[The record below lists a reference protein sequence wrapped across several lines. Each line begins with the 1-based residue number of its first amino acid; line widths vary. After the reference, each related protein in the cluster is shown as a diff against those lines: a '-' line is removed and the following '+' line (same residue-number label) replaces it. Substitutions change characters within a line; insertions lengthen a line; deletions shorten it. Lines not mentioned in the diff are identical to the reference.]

1 MAILTGTS
9 DDLPHTGNSNHK
21 KSLSKAAIKNRW
33 LIAASAVGIHISIG
47 SVYAWSVFNL
57 PLENAFGWGKSDIAI
72 TFSLAIFF
80 LGMSAA
86 VMGHFVERHGP
97 RKSGMVAAC
106 FWGTGLIVASLGV
119 KFGIIQVLWLGYG
132 VLGGIGLGIGYI
144 TPVSTLVK
152 WFPDR
157 RGLATGLAIMGF
169 GFGAAIGAPAYNY
182 IMSDVTAGKLGMS
195 EEIYRSGISSY
206 NSAKKILKEIHVHND
221 SAEDYDMEWLFSAVT
236 AANKDEVLALL
247 PEKLAKDADPQLDK
261 LNKSLTNY
269 QLAPFWEM
277 RNTDK
282 FRSAIAS
289 GISTNFLIIGLTY
302 LVVMFAAASYIA
314 RPPQGWMPASM
325 KAAVDSGKKKI
336 IPDLT
341 QMTANAAVKKAPF
354 YGLWIMMFINISCGI
369 GIIYTASPL
378 AQESIGLT
386 PGEAAAVVGMMSI
399 FNGLGRIGWASFSDF
414 LGRANTY
421 TLFFVVEIFAFY
433 FLPNITSIIM
443 FQVVLYLILTM
454 YGGGFA
460 TLPAYIGD
468 LFGTKQLGAIHGY
481 VLTAWAMAGVFGP
494 QIVARLYEATG
505 SYETV
510 LHIFS
515 GVFAFALAV
524 SILMTIHIIKARH
537 RMTAVTVFKYE
548 NEDFIRTQT
557 TLLNE
562 DGKSAINTKLD
573 RNNPSYDALLKKNSF
588 TGEATI
594 FGRLYETY
602 YAPLTDGDGTLTGA
616 IFVGNQK

>member
-1 MAILTGTS
+1 MEA
-9 DDLPHTGNSNHK
+9 
-21 KSLSKAAIKNRW
+21 SKKNRW

-57 PLENAFGWGKSDIAI
+57 PLENAFGWTKSDVSI

-86 VMGHFVERHGP
+86 VMGHFVERNGP
-97 RKSGMVAAC
+97 SKSGMVAAT
-106 FWGTGLIVASLGV
+106 FWGIGLMVASLGV
-119 KFGIIQVLWLGYG
+119 KLGVIEILWLGYG

-157 RGLATGLAIMGF
+157 RGMATGLAIMGF
-169 GFGAAIGAPAYNY
+169 GFGAAIGAPVYNY
-182 IMSDVTAGKLGMS
+182 IMSDVTASKLEINVEDYRAGM
-195 EEIYRSGISSY
+195 SSY
-206 NSAKKILKEIHVHND
+206 NSAKKILKDIHINND
-221 SAEDYDMEWLFSAVT
+221 SAVSYDIEQLLNTVKEGNNEEILNM
-236 AANKDEVLALL
+236 L
-247 PEKLAKDADPQLDK
+247 PEKLAHDAKSQLDK
-261 LNKSLTNY
+261 LNATLNNEA
-269 QLAPFWEM
+269 LAPFWEM
-277 RNTDK
+277 KDSEK
-282 FRSAIAS
+282 FKSATAS
-289 GISTNFLIIGLTY
+289 GISATFLIAGLAY
-302 LVVMFAAASYIA
+302 MIIMFAAASYIA
-314 RPPQGWMPASM
+314 RPPHGWMPAHM
-325 KAAVDSGKKKI
+325 KADVDSGKRKL

-341 QMTANAAVKKAPF
+341 QMTANAAIKKAPF

-386 PGEAAAVVGMMSI
+386 PAEAAAVVGMMSI
-399 FNGLGRIGWASFSDF
+399 FNGLGRIGWASFSDY

-421 TLFFVVEIFAFY
+421 TLFFVIQIAAFY

-443 FQVVLYLILTM
+443 FQVVLYMILTF

-481 VLTAWAMAGVFGP
+481 VLSSWALAGVFGP
-494 QIVARLYEATG
+494 QIVARLYEVTG

-510 LHIFS
+510 LHVFS
-515 GVFAFALAV
+515 GIFAFALAV
-524 SILMTIHIIKARH
+524 SILMTIYIINARN
-537 RMTAVTVFKYE
+537 RMTTVTIFTFDGQ
-548 NEDFIRTQT
+548 DFIRSQT
-557 TLLNE
+557 TLLTDE
-562 DGKSAINTKLD
+562 GKSSVNTKLD
-573 RNNPSYDALLKKNSF
+573 RSYPSYHELINKRSYI
-588 TGEATI
+588 GEAII
-594 FGRLYETY
+594 FGRDYETY
-602 YAPLTDGDGTLTGA
+602 YSPLTNEQGQLTGA

>member
-1 MAILTGTS
+1 M
-9 DDLPHTGNSNHK
+9 
-21 KSLSKAAIKNRW
+21 KNRW
-33 LIAASAVGIHISIG
+33 LIAASAVGIHVSIG

-57 PLENAFGWGKSDIAI
+57 PLENAFGWAKSDVSI

-86 VMGHFVERHGP
+86 VMGRFVERNGP
-97 RKSGMVAAC
+97 SKSGMVAAV
-106 FWGTGLIVASLGV
+106 FWGSGLMVASLGAKLGV
-119 KFGIIQVLWLGYG
+119 IQLLWLGYG

-157 RGLATGLAIMGF
+157 RGMATGLAIMGF
-169 GFGAAIGAPAYNY
+169 GFGAAIGGPVYNY
-182 IMSDVTAGKLGMS
+182 IMSDVAAGKLGMPES
-195 EEIYRSGISSY
+195 DYRAGIANL
-206 NSAKKILKEIHVHND
+206 NSAKKTLKAIHVHD
-221 SAEDYDMEWLFSAVT
+221 EATAGYGLDQLLEAVR
-236 AANKDEVLALL
+236 AGRNAEVLGML
-247 PEKLAKDADPQLDK
+247 PAKLAQDAEPSLVE
-261 LNKSLTNY
+261 LNAALTNPG
-269 QLAPFWEM
+269 LAPFWELKDSP
-277 RNTDK
+277 TLK
-282 FRSAIAS
+282 SAIAA
-289 GISTNFLIIGLTY
+289 GISAAFLFGGLAY
-302 LVVMFAAASYIA
+302 LVIMFGAASYIA

-325 KAAVDSGKKKI
+325 KAAVDAGKKKV

-341 QMTANAAVKKAPF
+341 QLTANAAIRRPPF

-386 PGEAAAVVGMMSI
+386 PAQAAGVVGLMSI
-399 FNGLGRIGWASFSDF
+399 FNGLGRLGWASFSDY

-421 TLFFVVEIFAFY
+421 TLFFAAQIVAFW
-433 FLPNITSIIM
+433 FLPSITSIIM
-443 FQVVLYLILTM
+443 FQVVLYLILTF

-468 LFGTKQLGAIHGY
+468 LFGTKELGAIHGY
-481 VLTAWAMAGVFGP
+481 VLSSWAMAGVFGP

-515 GVFAFALAV
+515 AGFVVALAV
-524 SILMTIHIIKARH
+524 SIMMTIYVINARN
-537 RMTAVTVFKYE
+537 RMTTVTVFSFDG
-548 NEDFIRTQT
+548 EDFIRMQT
-557 TLLNE
+557 TLLTVE
-562 DGKSAINTKLD
+562 GKSALNTKLD
-573 RNNPSYDALLKKNSF
+573 RSNPSYQALMQKRSYR
-588 TGEATI
+588 GEATI
-594 FGRLYETY
+594 FGRSYDTY
-602 YAPLTDGDGTLTGA
+602 YAPLTSDEGRLEGA

>member
-1 MAILTGTS
+1 M
-9 DDLPHTGNSNHK
+9 
-21 KSLSKAAIKNRW
+21 KNRW
-33 LIAASAVGIHISIG
+33 LIALSAVGIHISIG

-97 RKSGMVAAC
+97 RKSGMVAAS
-106 FWGTGLIVASLGV
+106 FWGIGLMVASLGIKLGV
-119 KFGIIQVLWLGYG
+119 IEILWFGYG
-132 VLGGIGLGIGYI
+132 ILGGIGLGIGYI

-169 GFGAAIGAPAYNY
+169 GFGAAIGGPVYNY
-182 IMSDVTAGKLGMS
+182 IMSDVTAGKL
-195 EEIYRSGISSY
+195 ELPIADYRAGISSY
-206 NSAKKILKEIHVHND
+206 NSAKKILKDIHLNNGSDISYNMEELLGTVKTGNKEEIL
-221 SAEDYDMEWLFSAVT
+221 DM
-236 AANKDEVLALL
+236 L
-247 PEKLAKDADPQLDK
+247 PEKLAKDANSQLDK
-261 LNKSLTNY
+261 LNTALNSRE
-269 QLAPFWEM
+269 LASFWELK
-277 RNTDK
+277 DSEK

-289 GISTNFLIIGLTY
+289 GISATFLIAGLAY
-302 LVVMFAAASYIA
+302 LVIMIAAASYIA
-314 RPPQGWMPASM
+314 RPPQGWMPARM
-325 KAAVDSGKKKI
+325 KADVESGKRKL

-341 QMTANAAVKKAPF
+341 QMTANAAVRKAPF
-354 YGLWIMMFINISCGI
+354 YGLWSIMFINISCGI
-369 GIIYTASPL
+369 GVIYSASPL

-386 PGEAAAVVGMMSI
+386 PGEAAAVVGMMAI

-421 TLFFVVEIFAFY
+421 TLFFVLQIAAFY
-433 FLPNITSIIM
+433 FLPNITSIIL
-443 FQVVLYLILTM
+443 FQVVLYLILTC

-468 LFGTKQLGAIHGY
+468 LFGTKELGAIHGY

-494 QIVARLYEATG
+494 QIVARLYETTG

-510 LHIFS
+510 LHVFS
-515 GVFAFALAV
+515 GIFAVALAV
-524 SILMTIHIIKARH
+524 SILMTIYIINARH
-537 RMTAVTVFKYE
+537 RMTAVTVFRFDGQ
-548 NEDFIRTQT
+548 DFIRSQT
-557 TLLNE
+557 NLLTA

-573 RNNPSYDALLKKNSF
+573 RDYPSYQALVNKKSY
-588 TGEATI
+588 TGEAI
-594 FGRLYETY
+594 LFGRDYETY
-602 YAPLTDGDGTLTGA
+602 YAPLTDEEGQLTGA